1 MSDIGIVFPPL
12 FVAGFVLVL
21 ALPVTTVVVAGLG
34 IAWWRVRRRA
44 PYRRLTALKWVAIIV
59 APFWLAGLLL
69 GGLWLVSEIEREV
82 HGAQHYFALDK
93 PAEIDGVMLPAG
105 TTVVLDESRALQVAE
120 LADGATLDLAGA
132 RWQGKIDFVMPGQAA
147 DGRHGQIA
155 AGTLAAPAT
164 IDDIPCQSANPV
176 TFFWDD
182 RLMECTLS
190 RNTELKATIDKPAG
204 ILPPPMFRCAAEDTI
219 ELDGLRHGELGG
231 CRLAEPAEF
240 GEIGCAAGER
250 ILISNGYLAACTFA
264 KAARFG
270 PLSVPPGTFAT
281 YYDARPSTFRLA
293 PTGPAVDGF
302 GLSLPAG
309 TEGSFCDRGEAL
321 ERLQISRSAYVTI
334 AGVKLTGFIDFD
346 CGAFRNGMLY
356 EDTMVGGRWRQRGA
370 LVSSEDLTPK

>member
-132 RWQGKIDFVMPGQAA
+132 RWQGKIEFVMPGQAA
-147 DGRHGQIA
+147 DGKHGQIA

-164 IDDIPCQSANPV
+164 ID
-176 TFFWDD
+176 
-182 RLMECTLS
+182 
-190 RNTELKATIDKPAG
+190 
-204 ILPPPMFRCAAEDTI
+204 
-219 ELDGLRHGELGG
+219 
-231 CRLAEPAEF
+231 
-240 GEIGCAAGER
+240 
-250 ILISNGYLAACTFA
+250 
-264 KAARFG
+264 
-270 PLSVPPGTFAT
+270 
-281 YYDARPSTFRLA
+281 
-293 PTGPAVDGF
+293 
-302 GLSLPAG
+302 
-309 TEGSFCDRGEAL
+309 
-321 ERLQISRSAYVTI
+321 
-334 AGVKLTGFIDFD
+334 
-346 CGAFRNGMLY
+346 
-356 EDTMVGGRWRQRGA
+356 
-370 LVSSEDLTPK
+370 